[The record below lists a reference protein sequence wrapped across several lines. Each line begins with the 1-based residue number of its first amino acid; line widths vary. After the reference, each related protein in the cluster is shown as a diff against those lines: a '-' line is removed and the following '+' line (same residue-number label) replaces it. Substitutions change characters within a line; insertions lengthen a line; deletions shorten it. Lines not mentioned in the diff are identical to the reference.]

1 MYRKK
6 RLQMSEKLQLPTVT
20 LLMVDC
26 VNAVQAANVLNHC
39 KSLCDFGDVKFLT
52 SADIEHKNLV
62 KIPALTSLV
71 SYSIFMLS
79 KCHEYI
85 NTPNVLTVQCD
96 GWILNPQSFNTQWL
110 DLDYIGGL
118 YMQEDKVGSG
128 GFSLRSKKIMQNVS
142 KIIPSWDWT
151 QAHADQIQAT
161 LGLYEDG
168 VLSVSHFAKSY
179 KIGSLEQAADFAQS
193 GNRNP
198 QYFREHPFGFH
209 RSWQSIDFKTG
220 RIDSSDTTKEVL
232 TGYNAEIELL

>member
-1 MYRKK
+1 
-6 RLQMSEKLQLPTVT
+6 MSEKLQLPTVT

-26 VNAVQAANVLNHC
+26 VNATQAAKVLDHC

-52 SADIEHKNLV
+52 SADIEHENLV

-85 NTPNVLTVQCD
+85 NTPNILTVQCD
-96 GWILNPQSFNTQWL
+96 GWILNPQSFNPEWL
-110 DLDYIGGL
+110 ELDFIGGL
-118 YMQEDKVGSG
+118 YMQTDLVGSG
-128 GFSLRSKKIMQNVS
+128 GFSLRSKRIMQDVS

-179 KIGSLEQAADFAQS
+179 KIGSLDQAADFSQA

-198 QYFREHPFGFH
+198 KYFRERPFGWH
-209 RSWQSIDFKTG
+209 RTFQNIDFKTG
-220 RIDSSDTTKEVL
+220 IVDSSDLTKDI
-232 TGYNAEIELL
+232 TNGYHDIIMTL

>member
-1 MYRKK
+1 
-6 RLQMSEKLQLPTVT
+6 MSEKLQLPTVT

-26 VNAVQAANVLNHC
+26 VNPTQAAKVLDHC

-52 SADIEHKNLV
+52 SCDIEHENLV

-85 NTPNVLTVQCD
+85 NTPNILTVQCD
-96 GWILNPQSFNTQWL
+96 GWILNPKSFNPEWL
-110 DLDYIGGL
+110 DLDFIGGL

-128 GFSLRSKKIMQNVS
+128 GFSMRSKKIMQDVA

-151 QAHADQIQAT
+151 QTHADQIQAT

-179 KIGSLEQAADFAQS
+179 KIGSIEQAINFAQS
-193 GNRNP
+193 GNRNSN
-198 QYFREHPFGFH
+198 YFREYPFGWH
-209 RSWQSIDFKTG
+209 RTWQNIDFKTG
-220 RIDSSDTTKEVL
+220 RVDSSDTSKEVHAE
-232 TGYNAEIELL
+232 YNAQIELL